1 MANTIKDTLSARL
14 HITIT
19 PDLAKNIIRYVLS
32 YETYGTNINAFASPY
47 LGIDSCIF
55 READRAGFF
64 DLFDV
69 GDHEVAGIIQRK
81 ISGKN
86 IFGIAVKSL
95 IDNLVPYIS
104 VFSKDLTVAGFSQI
118 EMKRIINDIPAIDP
132 NFKIASDPFNI
143 LCVWVTHL
151 ILVSDLPDKLK
162 QDASLA
168 VLRFLQYRFF
178 TSIVNYRF
186 KYKPNEEA
194 MRTTFESLSDKFDIK
209 RYGTWKAVID
219 ARAADF
225 LSPQSVHY
233 KALMTGTDDKAFLYI
248 ITDLQSR
255 MRSQI
260 NLYTEEFM
268 RIKESGDIIGSYGST
283 GTDKEDG
290 TKVMLVNES
299 GLDIAISS
307 VYQDTMSVS
316 RLLDDKAIRLTAGLF
331 TALRPDQ
338 IRQMMLAFSEY
349 CVKLAKT
356 KDDDKVSVIGD
367 EELYVGGH
375 VLIQQ
380 IIQQTYRY
388 CRNTG
393 TNIKLPVA
401 VLKTTKDVYSSSRVS
416 DSGIITVKSSV
427 GNLVLEL
434 QASRRE
440 TTLSALRVAFIIY
453 IMLLAVKYIR

>member
-1 MANTIKDTLSARL
+1 MANTIKETLSARL

-19 PDLAKNIIRYVLS
+19 PALAKNIIRYVLS

-47 LGIDSCIF
+47 LGIDSCVF

-69 GDHEVAGIIQRK
+69 DDKAVSGIVQSK
-81 ISGKN
+81 PSGRN
-86 IFGIAVKSL
+86 IFGVATR
-95 IDNLVPYIS
+95 NLVAGLLPGVS
-104 VFSKDLTVAGFSQI
+104 QLSKDLVTAGFTQL
-118 EMKRIINDIPAIDP
+118 EMKRIIGDIPAIDP
-132 NFKIASDPFNI
+132 NFKIVSDPFNVFCI
-143 LCVWVTHL
+143 WVTHL
-151 ILVSDLPDKLK
+151 VMTSDLPEKLK
-162 QDASLA
+162 QDTALS

-225 LSPQSVHY
+225 ISPQSIHY
-233 KALMTGTDDKAFLYI
+233 KTLMTGGDDKAFLYV
-248 ITDLQSR
+248 ITDIQSR

-260 NLYTEEFM
+260 NLYMEEFM
-268 RIKESGDIIGSYGST
+268 RIKESGDLIGSYGNT
-283 GTDKEDG
+283 GVDKEDG
-290 TKVMLVNES
+290 EKVMLANES
-299 GLDIAISS
+299 GLDVAISS

-349 CVKLAKT
+349 CVKMAKT
-356 KDDDKVSVIGD
+356 NSEDKTSVIGD
-367 EELYVGGH
+367 EELYLGGH
-375 VLIQQ
+375 IIVQQ

-393 TNIKLPVA
+393 TNIKVPVA

-416 DSGIITVKSSV
+416 DPGIVTVKSSV

-453 IMLLAVKYIR
+453 IMLLALKYIR

>member
-1 MANTIKDTLSARL
+1 MANTIRDTLTERL

-19 PDLAKNIIRYVLS
+19 PTLAKSIIRYVLG
-32 YETYGTNINAFASPY
+32 YETYKTNINAFASPY
-47 LGIDSCIF
+47 LGIDSCVF

-64 DLFDV
+64 DLFNV
-69 GDHEVAGIIQRK
+69 EGNTVTNVVKSK
-81 ISGKN
+81 ISGQN
-86 IFGIAVKSL
+86 IFGVATKH
-95 IDNLVPYIS
+95 LVEGLASGIS
-104 VFSKDLTVAGFSQI
+104 QLSSDLSTAGFTQL

-143 LCVWVTHL
+143 FCIWVTHL
-151 ILVSDLPDKLK
+151 VLVSTLPDKLK
-162 QDASLA
+162 YDTAMS

-186 KYKPNEEA
+186 RYKPNETV
-194 MRTTFESLSDKFDIK
+194 MQTTFESLSDKFDIK

-219 ARAADF
+219 ARAQDF
-225 LSPQSVHY
+225 LSPKSIHY
-233 KALMTGTDDKAFLYI
+233 KTLINGGDDKAFLYV
-248 ITDLQSR
+248 ITDIQSR

-260 NLYTEEFM
+260 NLYVEEFM
-268 RIKESGDIIGSYGST
+268 RIKESGDLIGSYGST

-290 TKVMLVNES
+290 QKMILSVES
-299 GLDIAISS
+299 GLDMAISS

-316 RLLDDKAIRLTAGLF
+316 RLLDDRAIRLTAGLF

-349 CVKLAKT
+349 CVKMAKT
-356 KDDDKVSVIGD
+356 KNDDKISTIGD
-367 EELYVGGH
+367 EELYIGGH
-375 VLIQQ
+375 VLVQQ

-388 CRNTG
+388 CRNNG
-393 TNIKLPVA
+393 TNINSPVA
-401 VLKTTKDVYSSSRVS
+401 ILKTTKDVYSSSRIS
-416 DSGIITVKSSV
+416 DPGIIAVKSSV

-440 TTLSALRVAFIIY
+440 TTLSALRVAFIMY
-453 IMLLAVKYIR
+453 IMLLAIKYIR